1 MGRLCVEKAV
11 KAAREKGRCG
21 ILGDNVR
28 LKASGAERKRCS
40 KVGSVVGGDVLEEL
54 CQVLC

>member
-21 ILGDNVR
+21 ILR
-28 LKASGAERKRCS
+28 QRKAEGQR
-40 KVGSVVGGDVLEEL
+40 G
-54 CQVLC
+54 